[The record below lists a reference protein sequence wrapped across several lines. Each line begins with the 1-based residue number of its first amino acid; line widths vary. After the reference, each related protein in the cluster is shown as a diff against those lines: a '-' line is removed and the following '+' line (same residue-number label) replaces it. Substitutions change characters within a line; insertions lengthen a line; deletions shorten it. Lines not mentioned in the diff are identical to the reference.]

1 MAIMSDTKK
10 FYIDWETAD
19 RIAAQNLLEQHEFL
33 TVENA
38 EINEMDEVPLHRLE
52 DMAYNIKV
60 LKAIKVLLGYYGVD
74 TL

>member
-1 MAIMSDTKK
+1 MSDTKK

-19 RIAAQNLLEQHEFL
+19 RITAQNLLEQHEFL

-38 EINEMDEVPLHRLE
+38 EINDMDDVPLYKLD
-52 DMAYNIKV
+52 DMAYNIKL
-60 LKAIKVLLGYYGVD
+60 LKALKLVLEHYGVD